1 MTQYQQRQTTI
12 PPMNNIGIIRGF
24 LCLDAEPNRACL
36 GWRVPIDRC

>member
-1 MTQYQQRQTTI
+1 MTLYQPRHNTI
-12 PPMNNIGIIRGF
+12 PSLNGIGMTRGN